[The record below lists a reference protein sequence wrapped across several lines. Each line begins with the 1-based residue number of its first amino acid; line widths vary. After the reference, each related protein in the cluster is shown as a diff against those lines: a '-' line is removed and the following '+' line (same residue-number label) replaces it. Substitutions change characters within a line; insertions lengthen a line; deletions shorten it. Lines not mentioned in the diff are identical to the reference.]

1 MRVSLFTQLLKMDEG
16 RYLLLNP
23 VSGNIRVVDNEVADF
38 LSEYSETGL
47 DGERIEGRLL
57 EILKRE
63 GYITDFTEEEEK
75 NRILDASSAV
85 SQRPVYAHAIIITY
99 RCNLE
104 CSYCINSSLLGSAP
118 SWLNK
123 RISRD
128 SVDKAFAVMKD
139 MKEKTVRR
147 HPIYVTG
154 GEPLLPENR
163 AIVEY
168 ILDLSAHSGDKVAA
182 NTNGYYLA
190 QYADLFEKY
199 GTFTMAGVTLDG
211 PPTVHDRRR
220 KTGQGPGSFWRIVE
234 GIEAIRPLS
243 IHVGIRVNVDK
254 TNIDALPELVAFF
267 EERGWA
273 DDKHF
278 SFCVCRVL
286 RTGTP
291 HDACLLTPLEA
302 IQKIITMHTEGVL
315 PRYMKYECSYS
326 NPGTLW
332 GTLQGKGPLRPRL
345 YYCPGLGET
354 FIYDP
359 HGDIY
364 GCPQLVGNPEYRI
377 GTYAPHFKLEPFLDT
392 LKARTPLNMAE
403 CRECTYALL
412 CGGGCGYNAH
422 IEHGS
427 FMSPYCEETEAF
439 LTYWVPFYLKRL
451 IQ

>member
-1 MRVSLFTQLLKMDEG
+1 MRVSLFTQWLKLDRG

-23 VSGNIRVVDNEVADF
+23 VSGNVRVVDREVADI
-38 LSEYSETGL
+38 LAGDIETRP
-47 DGERIEGRLL
+47 DDEKSGEQLL
-57 EILKRE
+57 EILGKD
-63 GYITDFTEEEEK
+63 GYLTDSTQEEEK
-75 NRILDASSAV
+75 NRIMAANSNV

-104 CSYCINSSLLGSAP
+104 CSYCINSSLLENSR

-123 RISRD
+123 RISKD
-128 SVDKAFAVMKD
+128 SVDKAFTVIGD

-147 HPIYVTG
+147 HPIYLTG
-154 GEPLLPENR
+154 GEPLLPENKE
-163 AIVEY
+163 IVEY
-168 ILDLSAHSGDKVAA
+168 ILNLSAHSGDKVAA

-190 QYADLFEKY
+190 KYVDLFEEY

-211 PPTVHDRRR
+211 PPAVHDRRR
-220 KTGQGPGSFWRIVE
+220 KAKNGRSSFWRIVE

-254 TNIDALPELVAFF
+254 SNIDALPELVAFF

-273 DDKHF
+273 EDKHF

-302 IQKIITMHTEGVL
+302 IQKIITMHTESML

-345 YYCPGLGET
+345 FYCPGLGET

-364 GCPQLVGNPEYRI
+364 GCPQLVGNPQFRI
-377 GTYAPHFKLEPFLDT
+377 GTYSPLFKLEPFLDT
-392 LKARTPLNMAE
+392 LKERTPLNMPE
-403 CRECTYALL
+403 CRTCKYALL
-412 CGGGCGYNAH
+412 CGGGCGYNAY
-422 IEHGS
+422 IENGS
-427 FMSPYCEETEAF
+427 FMSPYCEETKAF
-439 LTYWVPFYLKRL
+439 LKYWVPFYFRRI